1 MKVDNIPSPVEC
13 NGCGEEETLGSLS
26 ADVAVGAMLD
36 DENPLVGSCADQRA
50 FGNAEEI
57 T

>member
-1 MKVDNIPSPVEC
+1 MSVADELADEAELR
-13 NGCGEEETLGSLS
+13 EEETLGSLS
-26 ADVAVGAMLD
+26 ADVAIGAMLD
-36 DENPLVGSCADQRA
+36 DEDPLVGSCVDQRA